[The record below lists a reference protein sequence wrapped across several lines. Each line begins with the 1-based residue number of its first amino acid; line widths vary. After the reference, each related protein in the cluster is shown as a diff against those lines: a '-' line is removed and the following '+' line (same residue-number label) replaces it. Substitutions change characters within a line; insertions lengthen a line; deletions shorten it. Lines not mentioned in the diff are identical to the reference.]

1 MGRVHGGMALGSGFS
16 TPAESSRMRLLV
28 LPKDLYTQPNFG
40 IGDRGLWLR
49 VPGLADARGKSASF
63 GIGIA
68 TVIGGIL

>member
-1 MGRVHGGMALGSGFS
+1 MARVPEGMVRGSEFS

-28 LPKDLYTQPNFG
+28 LPKGLFTQPNFG
-40 IGDRGLWLR
+40 IGDRGLLLR
-49 VPGLADARGKSASF
+49 VPGVAGARRKLTAF